1 MPPSAPRLV
10 IFDCDGVLIDSEII
24 AAKAQSQALA
34 EHGIA
39 ITPQEAARRFAGIPD
54 ADMWRTLQQ
63 ENGRS
68 LPPGFAGSY
77 ARRLDDTFRE
87 ALRALPGVRET
98 VQALRGRGMDVC
110 VASSSMP
117 AKLQSVL
124 KLVGLWD
131 LFAPHVYSTAQVA
144 HGKPAPDVFLY
155 AARQMRAAVLD
166 CVVVE
171 DSVAGVQAARA
182 ARMRAVGFVGA
193 SHNGPGQ
200 RQRLLD
206 EGAFTVIDDLR
217 DLPGLL

>member
-77 ARRLDDTFRE
+77 ARRLDDTIRRGAADSQRL
-87 ALRALPGVRET
+87 ALAAHARMHPAHDLLVVLGDLPLLMPRGAGPGARLAGQAAGSRTHAARRGGRARHPVAD
-98 VQALRGRGMDVC
+98 VVALRG
-110 VASSSMP
+110 
-117 AKLQSVL
+117 
-124 KLVGLWD
+124 
-131 LFAPHVYSTAQVA
+131 
-144 HGKPAPDVFLY
+144 
-155 AARQMRAAVLD
+155 
-166 CVVVE
+166 
-171 DSVAGVQAARA
+171 
-182 ARMRAVGFVGA
+182 VGA
-193 SHNGPGQ
+193 PAAAGLRHPEVDAAAS
-200 RQRLLD
+200 RQR
-206 EGAFTVIDDLR
+206 GAV
-217 DLPGLL
+217 P